1 MSNDSSYQSKIECP
15 INLDIEC
22 LGGCENCNYHK
33 FFKDQDNDS
42 SCQTIIAC
50 KNCIHFDW
58 SIQLCH
64 LWAMYYNDDDRCASF
79 VSVYDVYDT
88 SHTKVKQEV
97 E

>member
-1 MSNDSSYQSKIECP
+1 MTKMSKADT
-15 INLDIEC
+15 
-22 LGGCENCNYHK
+22 
-33 FFKDQDNDS
+33 

-64 LWAMYYNDDDRCASF
+64 LWAMYHNDDDRCASF

-88 SHTKVKQEV
+88 SHTSKIGDSDD
-97 E
+97 